1 MWIAWNPC
9 PCDHLCVYGCVCL
22 CAGMEARDWYQV
34 SSSYQIWCIFLS
46 HHPRPSNFFSQGS
59 LVELVAHWLE
69 PVSSNLSCRWVT
81 DACASLHPALCVDA
95 GIKTE
100 VTMAGTLTTE
110 PFPQHLYSI
119 NKGNKG
125 WREKNCRLRSV
136 KKLQGAVGQGTGILS
151 S

>member
-1 MWIAWNPC
+1 MCLPVC
-9 PCDHLCVYGCVCL
+9 RYGSQRL
-22 CAGMEARDWYQV
+22 V
-34 SSSYQIWCIFLS
+34 SGIFLIS
-46 HHPRPSNFFSQGS
+46 DMMYLPQSPSPTFQFFSQGS